1 MTVKCNCC
9 CYLVL
14 WNCCGGS
21 KLHYDRELGRQLKQR
36 DVVPALF
43 YSGGPTEIDLWE
55 IATEILQELVEA
67 E

>member
-1 MTVKCNCC
+1 MVVANCTRIES
-9 CYLVL
+9 
-14 WNCCGGS
+14 W
-21 KLHYDRELGRQLKQR
+21 GRQLKQR